1 MGVPDSRIDDG
12 DHDAGLAECHIP
24 GGIRADFA
32 DTPLAYAIEVRIV
45 WKELCMNR
53 EIRGDSLTAD
63 DWAGRPDDE
72 RGSDGENGEECGHPS
87 K

>member
-1 MGVPDSRIDDG
+1 
-12 DHDAGLAECHIP
+12 
-24 GGIRADFA
+24 
-32 DTPLAYAIEVRIV
+32 
-45 WKELCMNR
+45 MNR